1 MNVENLVSQAVSQA
15 STLLPDRG
23 RRTSIDSGEPTLS
36 SRNLL
41 CLRALLNLAIAL
53 GPTLESSWS
62 IVFETLQQADK
73 VMASSSLRPITRR
86 ASQTTSSS
94 SGEPP
99 QLQVIASEVNAI
111 QAAVSRLFE
120 STVDFPND
128 SFVQILRSLC
138 LFVHTKQPSEEP
150 KATPPP
156 TPASQHR
163 RISSFS
169 RSSIT
174 SDATDQDY
182 IFALSKI
189 RELVSGNVD
198 RFTTNDPT
206 ESGWDLFISTTTAVA
221 MQRENPSTARLLAAE
236 LLSRLTRD
244 TVNFSTEEEPDKQ
257 SEVQCRS
264 LSALLLLCNTIPRT
278 SQESDD
284 TANEVHSIALET
296 LRAILEQ
303 TGDSLTEGWTSVFS
317 VIGSVF
323 GSLRITEESSGSSL
337 CTVSLGRAAFGS
349 VQLVCSDFL
358 SSVPD
363 SCLLTLVETIYQF
376 GSQVQDLNVSL
387 TVSKFHMAR

>member
-1 MNVENLVSQAVSQA
+1 MNVESLVSQAVSQA

-73 VMASSSLRPITRR
+73 VMASSSLRPITRQG
-86 ASQTTSSS
+86 SQSTISS

-99 QLQVIASEVNAI
+99 HLQVIASEVNAI

-138 LFVHTKQPSEEP
+138 LFVDAKLPSEET
-150 KATPPP
+150 KTPPP
-156 TPASQHR
+156 TPGGQHR

-174 SDATDQDY
+174 SDSTDKDY

-198 RFTTNDPT
+198 RFTTNDPA

-221 MQRENPSTARLLAAE
+221 MQRENPTTARVLAAE

-244 TVNFSTEEEPDKQ
+244 TVSFSAEEEPAKQ
-257 SEVQCRS
+257 NEVQCRS
-264 LSALLLLCNTIPRT
+264 LSALLLLCNTITKRSHET
-278 SQESDD
+278 DD

-303 TGDSLTEGWTSVFS
+303 TGDSLTEGWTAVFS

-323 GSLRITEESSGSSL
+323 GSPRITEEPASRSSL
-337 CTVSLGRAAFGS
+337 CTVSLGRSAFGS
-349 VQLVCSDFL
+349 VQLICSDFL

-363 SCLLTLVETIYQF
+363 ASLLTLVETIFQF

-387 TVSKFHMAR
+387 TVSKL

>member
-1 MNVENLVSQAVSQA
+1 M
-15 STLLPDRG
+15 
-23 RRTSIDSGEPTLS
+23 S

-73 VMASSSLRPITRR
+73 VMASSSLRPIARR
-86 ASQTTSSS
+86 NSQIIVSS

-138 LFVHTKQPSEEP
+138 LFVDAKQPSEEA
-150 KATPPP
+150 KETPPP
-156 TPASQHR
+156 TPGGQHR

-169 RSSIT
+169 RSSMT
-174 SDATDQDY
+174 SDSTDKDY

-198 RFTTNDPT
+198 RFTTNDPA

-244 TVNFSTEEEPDKQ
+244 TVNFSAEEEALKQ
-257 SEVQCRS
+257 NEVQCRS
-264 LSALLLLCNTIPRT
+264 ISALLLLCNTITRRPH
-278 SQESDD
+278 ESDD
-284 TANEVHSIALET
+284 TTKEVHSIALET

-303 TGDSLTEGWTSVFS
+303 TGDSLTEGWASVFS
-317 VIGSVF
+317 VISTVF
-323 GSLRITEESSGSSL
+323 GSPGVTETSPKSVL
-337 CTVSLGRAAFGS
+337 CTVSLGRSAFGS
-349 VQLVCSDFL
+349 LQLICSDFL

-376 GSQVQDLNVSL
+376 GNQVQDLNVSL
-387 TVSKFHMAR
+387 TASSLQIDC